1 MRAPAELGT
10 NTSSA
15 HARRIEWTP
24 VLDRE
29 GRKRAFVLRRG
40 LTALLCQRTEVLL
53 PTRRHVLLGRAVVV
67 CGREERSCALDGDQD
82 DRPDAFFPRI
92 EATRRQQ
99 LQSVLVELVAA
110 LHERCFALEA
120 IAPAQDRIDDVDL
133 DRGVRAK
140 IRDRP
145 RRADIREREVLVVP
159 HGCRPFRRQV
169 WRPVRADGGREA
181 EPLLEDHPLHIRGES
196 HRPRGTQGVPSRRL
210 REFTL
215 RTDAT
220 VEVV

>member
-1 MRAPAELGT
+1 MGSCQRQLVRPPRLNDTEARHLRTNPIGSPRTHGLIAPQCARYPCHGASSRRLRLPPVGRPTRRRRPHPDLIRVLRRLQVEGEMRAPGELGT

-92 EATRRQQ
+92 EATRRQ
-99 LQSVLVELVAA
+99 
-110 LHERCFALEA
+110 
-120 IAPAQDRIDDVDL
+120 
-133 DRGVRAK
+133 
-140 IRDRP
+140 
-145 RRADIREREVLVVP
+145 
-159 HGCRPFRRQV
+159 
-169 WRPVRADGGREA
+169 
-181 EPLLEDHPLHIRGES
+181 
-196 HRPRGTQGVPSRRL
+196 
-210 REFTL
+210 
-215 RTDAT
+215 
-220 VEVV
+220 